1 MATALEHLEGRR
13 FCVVFVKVLDL
24 AAGKVQLRCLHGRA
38 DVRQGRLD
46 VVTAAGAVFSVP
58 SSAHGSIQA
67 SDGTALLR
75 DADYFALVRVD
86 DKMEFVTPDEAE
98 TA

>member
-1 MATALEHLEGRR
+1 
-13 FCVVFVKVLDL
+13 VVFV
-24 AAGKVQLRCLHGRA
+24 
-38 DVRQGRLD
+38 
-46 VVTAAGAVFSVP
+46 
-58 SSAHGSIQA
+58 SIQA

>member
-1 MATALEHLEGRR
+1 MLSAGKGSRFGMATALDHLEGRR
-13 FCVVFVKVLDL
+13 FCVVFV
-24 AAGKVQLRCLHGRA
+24 
-38 DVRQGRLD
+38 
-46 VVTAAGAVFSVP
+46 
-58 SSAHGSIQA
+58 SIQA